1 MASSRGTRYH
11 VRNEPVRIPARS
23 SDATLL
29 VGFFA
34 IAVLLQVGVPMTEV
48 LLPALLVVNVVVV
61 VLLVA
66 ILRRRDTT
74 KDLSASIDGLSHSFE
89 RLERSLRDDL
99 TTARKDADENGRLQR
114 EEVSK
119 AMEAFR
125 SAMMDTLS
133 KLSEAQK
140 GRLEE
145 FGKRLTDNSDAGIRK
160 LDEMKTAVDLRLK
173 TSHEETAKSLDQ
185 MRTESNAS
193 AKSTRDE
200 SAKSLREF
208 SEQLVKRVTEG
219 FKEQNDRFDGF
230 SRRLGDLIEASD
242 KRGEALKTSVE
253 QRLDKLREENA
264 QKLAEMQKVV
274 DEKLQGTLEKRLGE
288 SFKQVSERLEQVHKG
303 LGEMQSLAN
312 GVGDLKRVMTN
323 VKSRGTWG
331 EFQLSAILEQIL
343 SPDQYEANVA
353 TKPGESER
361 VEFAIRL
368 PGKDDPDGAV
378 VYLPIDAKFPSE
390 DYQRLLDAQDAADPD
405 VVAMASRQLENA
417 IKLCAKDISTKYLS
431 PPHTT
436 DFGIM
441 FLPTEGL
448 YAEVVRRAGLV
459 EHCQRHCRVVVA
471 GPTTLA
477 AILNSLQM
485 GFRTLAIQKRSSEV
499 WKVLGAVKTEF
510 GKFGDVIAKVKKKLQ
525 EAANTVEQAE
535 TRTRV
540 MTRELRTV
548 EQLPADQAVA
558 VLGLPV
564 DGDESTAES
573 VDVAM
578 IDSKGD

>member
-1 MASSRGTRYH
+1 
-11 VRNEPVRIPARS
+11 
-23 SDATLL
+23 
-29 VGFFA
+29 
-34 IAVLLQVGVPMTEV
+34 MTEV
-48 LLPALLVVNVVVV
+48 LLPALLVVDIVVVL
-61 VLLVA
+61 LLVA
-66 ILRRRDTT
+66 ILRRRDAT
-74 KDLSASIDGLSHSFE
+74 KDLSACIAGISQSFE
-89 RLERSLRDDL
+89 RLERSLREDL
-99 TTARKDADENGRLQR
+99 ATARKDADEAGRLQR
-114 EEVSK
+114 DEVSK
-119 AMEAFR
+119 SMEAFR

-160 LDEMKTAVDLRLK
+160 LDEMRTAVDSRLK

-208 SEQLVKRVTEG
+208 SEQLVKRVIDG
-219 FKEQNDRFDGF
+219 FKEQNDRLDGF
-230 SRRLGDLIEASD
+230 SRRFGELIEASD
-242 KRGEALKTSVE
+242 KRGEALKVSVE

-331 EFQLSAILEQIL
+331 EFQLSAILEQVL
-343 SPDQYEANVA
+343 SQDQYEANVVP
-353 TKPGESER
+353 KPGGSER

-368 PGKDDPDGAV
+368 PGKDDVDGSV
-378 VYLPIDAKFPSE
+378 VYMPIDAKFPSE
-390 DYQRLLDAQDAADPD
+390 DYQRLIDAQDAADPD
-405 VVAMASRQLENA
+405 AVAAASKQLENA
-417 IKLCAKDISTKYLS
+417 IKLCAKDIATKYLS

-448 YAEVVRRAGLV
+448 YAEVVRRTGLV

-540 MTRELRTV
+540 ITRELRTV
-548 EQLPADQAVA
+548 EQLPADHAVA
-558 VLGLPV
+558 VLGLPGN
-564 DGDESTAES
+564 GDESTADS
-573 VDVAM
+573 ADVAM
-578 IDSKGD
+578 IDSEGD

>member
-1 MASSRGTRYH
+1 MAEY
-11 VRNEPVRIPARS
+11 
-23 SDATLL
+23 
-29 VGFFA
+29 
-34 IAVLLQVGVPMTEV
+34 

-66 ILRRRDTT
+66 ILRRRDTA
-74 KDLSASIDGLSHSFE
+74 KDLSASIAGMSQAFE
-89 RLERSLRDDL
+89 RLERSLRDDVAA
-99 TTARKDADENGRLQR
+99 ARKDADESGRLQR
-114 EEVSK
+114 EEFSK

-133 KLSEAQK
+133 KLSDAQK

-160 LDEMKTAVDLRLK
+160 LDEMKTAVDTRLK
-173 TSHEETAKSLDQ
+173 TSHEETTKSLDQ

-193 AKSTRDE
+193 AKATRDE

-208 SEQLVKRVTEG
+208 SEQLVKRVNDG
-219 FKEQNDRFDGF
+219 FKEQNDRQDGF
-230 SRRLGDLIEASD
+230 SRRLGELIEASE

-264 QKLAEMQKVV
+264 QKLTEMQKVV

-288 SFKQVSERLEQVHKG
+288 SFKQVSDRLEQVHKG
-303 LGEMQSLAN
+303 LGEMQTLAN

-331 EFQLSAILEQIL
+331 EFQLSAILEQVL

-353 TKPGESER
+353 TKPGGNER

-368 PGKDDPDGAV
+368 PGKDEADGTV

-390 DYQRLLDAQDAADPD
+390 DYQRLIDAQDAADPD
-405 VVAMASRQLENA
+405 AVVAASKQLENA
-417 IKLCAKDISTKYLS
+417 IKSCAKDISTKYLS

-510 GKFGDVIAKVKKKLQ
+510 GKFGDVIGKVKKKLQ
-525 EAANTVEQAE
+525 EAANQVDQAE

-540 MTRELRTV
+540 MNRQLRTV
-548 EQLPADQAVA
+548 EQLPTDQAVA
-558 VLGLPV
+558 VLGLSGNGDEADADSAGMEANDS
-564 DGDESTAES
+564 DGD
-573 VDVAM
+573 
-578 IDSKGD
+578 

>member
-1 MASSRGTRYH
+1 
-11 VRNEPVRIPARS
+11 
-23 SDATLL
+23 
-29 VGFFA
+29 
-34 IAVLLQVGVPMTEV
+34 MTEV
-48 LLPALLVVNVVVV
+48 LLPALLVLNVVVV

-66 ILRRRDTT
+66 ILRRRDAT
-74 KDLSASIDGLSHSFE
+74 KDLSASISGLSQAFE

-99 TTARKDADENGRLQR
+99 ATARKEADESGRLQR

-125 SAMMDTLS
+125 SAMIDTLS

-145 FGKRLTDNSDAGIRK
+145 FGKRLTDNSDASIRK
-160 LDEMKTAVDLRLK
+160 LDEMKTAVDSRLK

-185 MRTESNAS
+185 MRTESNAG

-208 SEQLVKRVTEG
+208 SEQLVKRVTDG
-219 FKEQNDRFDGF
+219 FKEQNDRLDGF
-230 SRRLGDLIEASD
+230 SRRLGELIEASD

-264 QKLAEMQKVV
+264 QKLTEMQKIV

-331 EFQLSAILEQIL
+331 EFQLSAILEQVL

-353 TKPGESER
+353 TKPGGSER

-368 PGKDDPDGAV
+368 PGKDDADGAV

-390 DYQRLLDAQDAADPD
+390 DYQRLIDAQDAADPD
-405 VVAMASRQLENA
+405 GVATASKQLENA
-417 IKLCAKDISTKYLS
+417 IKSCAKDISTKYLS

-448 YAEVVRRAGLV
+448 YAEVVRRTGLV

-525 EAANTVEQAE
+525 EAANTVDQAE

-540 MTRELRTV
+540 MTRELRNV

-558 VLGLPV
+558 VLGLS
-564 DGDESTAES
+564 DNGDETTADS
-573 VDVAM
+573 AGVDV
-578 IDSKGD
+578 IDSETD

>member
-1 MASSRGTRYH
+1 MAEY
-11 VRNEPVRIPARS
+11 
-23 SDATLL
+23 
-29 VGFFA
+29 
-34 IAVLLQVGVPMTEV
+34 

-66 ILRRRDTT
+66 ILRRRDTA
-74 KDLSASIDGLSHSFE
+74 KDLSASIGGMSQAFE
-89 RLERSLRDDL
+89 RLERSLRDDVAA
-99 TTARKDADENGRLQR
+99 ARKDADESGRLQR
-114 EEVSK
+114 EEFSK

-133 KLSEAQK
+133 KLSDAQK

-160 LDEMKTAVDLRLK
+160 LDEMKTAVDTRLK
-173 TSHEETAKSLDQ
+173 TSHEETTKSLDQ

-208 SEQLVKRVTEG
+208 SEQLVKRVNDG
-219 FKEQNDRFDGF
+219 FKEQNDRQDGF
-230 SRRLGDLIEASD
+230 SRRLGELIEASE

-288 SFKQVSERLEQVHKG
+288 SFKQVSDRLEQVHKG
-303 LGEMQSLAN
+303 LGEMQTLAN

-331 EFQLSAILEQIL
+331 EFQLSAILEQVL

-353 TKPGESER
+353 TKPGGNER

-368 PGKDDPDGAV
+368 PGKDEADGTV

-390 DYQRLLDAQDAADPD
+390 DYQRLIDAQDAADPD
-405 VVAMASRQLENA
+405 AVTAASKQLENA
-417 IKLCAKDISTKYLS
+417 IKSCAKDISTKYLS

-510 GKFGDVIAKVKKKLQ
+510 GKFGDVIGKVKKKLQ
-525 EAANTVEQAE
+525 EAANQVDQAE

-540 MTRELRTV
+540 MNRQLRTV
-548 EQLPADQAVA
+548 EQLPTDQAVA
-558 VLGLPV
+558 VLGLSGNGDETDADSTGLDV
-564 DGDESTAES
+564 TDSDGDGEIAGSGFEPLTS
-573 VDVAM
+573 
-578 IDSKGD
+578 GL